1 MVGVRTRDGPAY
13 LATTV
18 VPVVVGRSSS
28 QRLGR
33 FGFDCMRCLR
43 GSRSITRIHSW
54 TIIASPPDDGPFGT
68 RDLIGPDGS
77 VVVVLVASVGD
88 NGIMLVVEK

>member
-1 MVGVRTRDGPAY
+1 MGQLISLRRRSCCWS
-13 LATTV
+13 LAL
-18 VPVVVGRSSS
+18 PPS